1 MMGMTKSIPRN
12 RTDKES
18 VIFEAALKTIKQKG
32 YHRARISDIADA
44 AGISYGLVYHYFK
57 NKEDLFDTIFK
68 QWWEGLFALMA
79 DISHQESPIA
89 DKLKQV
95 SLYFFDTYHTDPE
108 LVNVFITEISR
119 STANLTTARLHYFKE
134 FMGLVEDVIREGQ
147 QRGTFR
153 KDLNARYLT
162 YIFLGAVETF
172 LSAMV
177 LEDQKIKGD
186 AQKNRIAD
194 TIIEVFL
201 RGASDQRNRG

>member
-1 MMGMTKSIPRN
+1 MPQHK
-12 RTDKES
+12 TDKES

-57 NKEDLFDTIFK
+57 NKAELFDTIFR
-68 QWWEGLFALMA
+68 QWWDGLFTLMT
-79 DISHQESPIA
+79 DIRHQQDPIA
-89 DKLKQV
+89 EKLKRV
-95 SLYFFDTYHTDPE
+95 ILYFFDTYQTDPE

-119 STANLTTARLHYFKE
+119 STANLTTARLTYFKE
-134 FMGLVEDVIREGQ
+134 FMGRVDTLIQEGQ
-147 QRGTFR
+147 NRGTFR

-177 LEDQKIKGD
+177 LEDQHISGH